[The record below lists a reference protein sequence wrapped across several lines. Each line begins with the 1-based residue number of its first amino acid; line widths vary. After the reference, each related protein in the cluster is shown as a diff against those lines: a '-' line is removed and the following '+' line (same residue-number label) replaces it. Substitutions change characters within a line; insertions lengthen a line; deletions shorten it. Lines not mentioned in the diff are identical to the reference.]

1 MRTRE
6 RNRRVLV
13 PYRHERKVK
22 AYVDAL
28 LAGGLEPAPAFVG
41 EAISFE
47 GASGLLL
54 MGGTDVNP
62 KLYGEEARPE
72 TEAPDDQRDA
82 VELRLIDEA
91 IRNDIPIFAICR
103 GIQILN
109 VYHGGT
115 LIQHLVPSEPHDV
128 ENEDKGAHAHQVDVE
143 TRTELARI
151 AGRERLLVN
160 SRHHQALKQI
170 GAGMRVSARAA
181 DGVIEGIE
189 RADRTFVMGVQW
201 HPEDQASRDREQL
214 NLFRAFAQALHES
227 QFSKISLT
235 L

>member
-1 MRTRE
+1 MRSGE
-6 RNRRVLV
+6 RTRRVLL
-13 PYRHERKVK
+13 PYRHERKLK

-28 LAGGLEPAPAFVG
+28 RAGGMEPAPAFVG
-41 EAISFE
+41 EAISFD

-72 TEAPDDQRDA
+72 TDAPDDQRDE

-128 ENEDKGAHAHQVDVE
+128 ENEDKGAHAHEVE
-143 TRTELARI
+143 LETGTQLARM
-151 AGRERLLVN
+151 AGREQLRVN
-160 SRHHQALKQI
+160 SRHHQAMKQT
-170 GAGMRVSARAA
+170 GPVMRVSAWAS
-181 DGVIEGIE
+181 DGVIEGVE
-189 RADRTFVMGVQW
+189 RPDRTFVVGVQW
-201 HPEDQASRDREQL
+201 HPEDQVSRDPEQL
-214 NLFRAFAQALHES
+214 NLFRAFAEALNAS